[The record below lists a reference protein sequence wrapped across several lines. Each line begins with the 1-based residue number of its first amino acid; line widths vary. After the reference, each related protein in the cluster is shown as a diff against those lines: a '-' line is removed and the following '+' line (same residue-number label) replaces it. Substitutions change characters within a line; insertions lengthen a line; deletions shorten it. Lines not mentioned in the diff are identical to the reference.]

1 MTTSNFLQNTD
12 FTLNAGGY
20 LDILRNRMA
29 LYSNNAPATAAL
41 NVLDVAIIAER
52 NNVHTL
58 LVDGIVDVTVVS
70 VVNGTANDGGKLRW
84 ICKNL
89 IDAIEASVPFST
101 GVEIDQTAQWVAT
114 TTSVSSLANLT
125 SPTKQPPTLFKS
137 FVNPQSLTP
146 YGYTANT
153 RTMRATTI
161 AAAYA
166 LYAIVATL

>member
-29 LYSNNAPATAAL
+29 LYVNNGAAVTAL
-41 NVLDVAIIAER
+41 NALDTAIIAER

-58 LVDGIVDVTVVS
+58 LADGIVDVAVVS
-70 VVNGTANDGGKLRW
+70 TAAAANDGGKLRW
-84 ICKNL
+84 IAKNL
-89 IDAIEASVPFST
+89 IDTIEASVPFST
-101 GVEIDQTAQWVAT
+101 GVEVDQTAQWVAT

-166 LYAIVATL
+166 LYATVAAL